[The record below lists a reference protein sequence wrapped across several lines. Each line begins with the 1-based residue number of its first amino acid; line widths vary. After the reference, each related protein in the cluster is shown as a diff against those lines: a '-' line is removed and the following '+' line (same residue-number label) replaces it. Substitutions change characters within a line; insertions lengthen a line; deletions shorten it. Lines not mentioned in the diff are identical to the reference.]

1 MNLTPKSLFE
11 VPFSRTKEL
20 WLYVVDIFKYK
31 IYKMLNNRNLSFIQE
46 LFSFVCL
53 FFFLS
58 TWVFFHEHSRFTGQQ
73 WKGEGICLTPLYHF
87 HPLRRHLDIS
97 RAITV
102 ESSPLPIASSRTQ
115 TGNLCLTCG

>member
-20 WLYVVDIFKYK
+20 WLYVVNIFKYK
-31 IYKMLNNRNLSFIQE
+31 MYKMLNNRNPSFIQE
-46 LFSFVCL
+46 LFSFVLL
-53 FFFLS
+53 FSVS

-73 WKGEGICLTPLYHF
+73 WKGEGIYLTPLYQF
-87 HPLRRHLDIS
+87 HPLLRHLDIS

-102 ESSPLPIASSRTQ
+102 ESSPLPIASRRTQ